1 MLVLPADS
9 SLWAPFLISSYS
21 WYKPIPTP
29 APWPAGL
36 VHPAAPYTSL
46 KTGIGFPL
54 LLPPPAAVGNSTHSY
69 ISWLL
74 RPSPARA
81 WLIPSSP
88 SCLLLSFCQG
98 EVRHSKSWYWGRT
111 RHHLGWPASLVRM
124 TLFPMEKNET
134 KWMTYKNLINKYKF
148 FIIPGSRRSLG
159 GGNGNWL
166 QYSCLGNPTDI
177 GAWWPIVHWGCEES
191 DTTGGLTLS

>member
-74 RPSPARA
+74 RPSPSQG
-81 WLIPSSP
+81 LIDPQLSVMPSIIFLP
-88 SCLLLSFCQG
+88 RGG
-98 EVRHSKSWYWGRT
+98 ET
-111 RHHLGWPASLVRM
+111 QQILILGQ
-124 TLFPMEKNET
+124 N
-134 KWMTYKNLINKYKF
+134 
-148 FIIPGSRRSLG
+148 
-159 GGNGNWL
+159 
-166 QYSCLGNPTDI
+166 
-177 GAWWPIVHWGCEES
+177 
-191 DTTGGLTLS
+191 